1 MSSTGVVSLFIPVAL
16 SVAARID
23 VAPGRLLMP
32 LAFAGLMS
40 GMLYALVAVGL
51 GIIFGVMDVINF
63 AHGEF
68 LMVAMYVSYWL
79 GFILHVDPLISVVAA
94 GAFVFVVAALTY
106 RLIIKHTIGKSAMSA
121 LLATFGLSMVL
132 KNVCLNRFSPNFR
145 LLSDTWLGGKTLSLY
160 GLIVPLPQ
168 LITGLIALGVVGC
181 VYLLMRNTRLGWA
194 IQATAMD
201 KDAAE
206 LMGINTERIYLLVF
220 GLGGACVGIAG
231 GILPSYLAVHPEVGT
246 LFGLIAFV
254 CVAMGGFGSISGTL
268 VAALLIGLVEALAG
282 FYIAPV
288 FKYVA
293 VFGLYVVVVLLR
305 PKGLF
310 GW

>member
-1 MSSTGVVSLFIPVAL
+1 MTTFLQVIL
-16 SVAARID
+16 D
-23 VAPGRLLMP
+23 
-32 LAFAGLMS
+32 GLMS

>member
-1 MSSTGVVSLFIPVAL
+1 MSI
-16 SVAARID
+16 
-23 VAPGRLLMP
+23 LLQVI
-32 LAFAGLMS
+32 LDGLLN

-51 GIIFGVMDVINF
+51 SLIWGVMDVINF
-63 AHGEF
+63 AHGEY
-68 LMVAMYVSYWL
+68 LMVAMYVTYWL
-79 GFILHVDPLISVVAA
+79 GFLLHIDPLIASVAS
-94 GAFVFVVAALTY
+94 GAFLFLIGALTY
-106 RLIIKHTIGKSAMSA
+106 KLIISHTIGKSAMSA
-121 LLATFGLSMVL
+121 LLATFGLSMLL

-145 LLSDTWLGGKTLSLY
+145 LLSDTLIGGKTISLGSVILS
-160 GLIVPLPQ
+160 VPQ
-168 LITGLIALGVVGC
+168 LVTGVVS
-181 VYLLMRNTRLGWA
+181 LLVILAVFLMVKKTRFGWA

-201 KDAAE
+201 KEAAE

-220 GLGGACVGIAG
+220 GIGAACMGIAG
-231 GILPSYLAVHPEVGT
+231 GLLPTYLAVHPEVGA

-254 CVAMGGFGSISGTL
+254 CVAMGGFGSIPGAL
-268 VAALLIGLVEALAG
+268 AAALLIGLVEALGG

-293 VFGLYVVVVLLR
+293 VFGLYLVVVMFR